1 MIAKLITISGGGT
14 LLYLGKTDFPTFFF
28 FIAFTDRIYS
38 PIMELF
44 NVIQGSMRDIA
55 YYEKAKEVFMMKD
68 EKDTG
73 KKLLKSIKK
82 SIRFDNLSFS
92 YPSSP
97 REVLSGIDF
106 EIQK

>member
-1 MIAKLITISGGGT
+1 M
-14 LLYLGKTDFPTFFF
+14 GKTDFPTFFF

-44 NVIQGSMRDIA
+44 NVVQNSMRDIA
-55 YYEKAKEVFMMKD
+55 YYEKAKEVFMMED
-68 EKDTG
+68 EKDDG
-73 KKLLKSIKK
+73 KELLKSIKK
-82 SIRFDNLSFS
+82 SIRFENLSFC

-106 EIQK
+106 EIEK